1 MNPIII
7 DNYITLLRAGA
18 LKSKNNEILPMSLHK
33 WRMLGNMAKE
43 HHVQTFLADGI
54 ALIKESDPDNAK
66 NLPDLKDVGL
76 SEHTK
81 YDVEGSFDASK
92 AYLVNSISK
101 RRWEELREGE
111 MNDIENISDE
121 TLQLLDI
128 IIMNADY
135 AIDTQINIEGIL
147 FLGRFL
153 HMNKDLINSTKLNH
167 WLTQT
172 KMSAM
177 ANMQGTILTDIFDFP
192 QEEIPFLTKPYHKA
206 EDIFMQTLENTFKKH
221 RIPLF
226 TCLQLATLETIYCRF
241 SGAISIVRDVEE

>member
-76 SEHTK
+76 SEYTK

-177 ANMQGTILTDIFDFP
+177 ANMQGTILTDIFDYP

-226 TCLQLATLETIYCRF
+226 TCLQLAALETIYCRF

>member
-1 MNPIII
+1 MNSIII

-18 LKSKNNEILPMSLHK
+18 FKSKNNEILPMSLHK
-33 WRMLGNMAKE
+33 WHILGNMAKE
-43 HHVQTFLADGI
+43 HHVQTYLADGM
-54 ALIKESDPDNAK
+54 ALIKDSDPDNAK
-66 NLPDLKDVGL
+66 NLPSVDDVGL
-76 SEHTK
+76 STHTK
-81 YDVEGSFDASK
+81 YDVEGNFDASK

-101 RRWEELREGE
+101 RRWEELREEE

-135 AIDTQINIEGIL
+135 TIDTQINVEGIL

-153 HMNKDLINSTKLNH
+153 RMNKELIDPTKLNH
-167 WLTQT
+167 WLRQT
-172 KMSAM
+172 KMTSM
-177 ANMQGTILTDIFDFP
+177 ANMQGTILSYIFDFP
-192 QEEIPFLTKPYHKA
+192 QDEIPFLTKPYHKA
-206 EDIFMQTLENTFKKH
+206 EDIFMQTLDNTFEKH

-226 TCLQLATLETIYCRF
+226 TCLELAALETIYCRF

>member
-18 LKSKNNEILPMSLHK
+18 FKSKNNEILPMSLHK

-192 QEEIPFLTKPYHKA
+192 QEEIPFLTKPFKKS
-206 EDIFMQTLENTFKKH
+206 EDLFMQTLENTFKKH